1 LIRRSSKIL
10 LEVIGV
16 AVAVTA
22 TLLAVLAWQLSSGPV
37 SLSLLNQMIEDAA
50 NPALQGGE
58 LDIED
63 TVLVWS
69 AEDRE
74 LSLRLRD
81 VRLVGADGNQVAR
94 VPQLAFELSMPALL
108 RGTLAPKAIDLFGV
122 RATVL
127 RRPGTGV
134 TLALAKTDAEAPDL
148 ETPAMVGPMLE
159 ALVSE
164 GDPSSPLGYLSRL
177 GIRDARLRFVD
188 EVNGVTFDAPDA
200 NMVIF
205 RGGGGLAGVLHAT
218 FAIGDTMATL
228 DMNGVLPAGADEANI
243 EASIADLVPAALAR
257 AAPSLSDYAIFDAP
271 LFATGELRIGRDGAL
286 RSGRLSLRAG
296 SGTIN
301 LPAPWE
307 TAIPLEAAEG
317 DITIDGLLQR
327 LKLEKLIVKAG
338 LHEASLGG
346 TVDYR
351 TGQGLDVSS
360 ARVDLAVDRF
370 HTEVPGFFV
379 GPVDLDKVILKAD
392 IDFDALQADI
402 EELFIGTGG
411 GGIRLSGS
419 LADAER
425 SPAVRIEGSMEP
437 MPLEALK
444 AIWPLPV
451 VKGAREWVGK
461 NLSGGTLDG
470 GAFAVDLAGGMIAD
484 AADHIPIPDDAL
496 RFEFTAS
503 GQTLHYLGE
512 LPPLEG
518 LQARGLVHGNRFDA
532 WVSSAVIRQEN
543 MGDVV
548 IGEGHFYDDELSRK
562 GALGHIAFK
571 AAGATSDVL
580 GVLNNEPLH
589 FIADF
594 GIEPAT
600 VGGTG
605 ELEAKISLPLIKD
618 VRMEQVDFSGT
629 AHVEDVSIPKIR
641 DNLSLTGGTLDLTV
655 SRTNL
660 TAKGEVVLN
669 EAARVDLEW
678 KEDFRR
684 EVSPGSVYR
693 VRGEVD
699 DAARSAVGLELGQ
712 FVSGPV
718 LVDATIMGNGRNVDR
733 ASVRAD
739 LTAAVAKL
747 DDAAWK
753 KEPGVAAAT
762 SFDVFLQEDGGYR
775 LSNFSLSGEGIEAA
789 GTFTVGNGGRLVAAN
804 FPSVKL
810 GPDNDFSF
818 IAGPAENAALE
829 MILRGPRFDARGVLG
844 NLFSGGG
851 GGGGGGDAERE
862 KDRAGEVPLL
872 EDVPAADPLR
882 RTAVRADIG
891 TAIGNHGTSFSDVH
905 VDMVQIDGDLWSMDV
920 SAVPEGGDALSL
932 KVGPDEKGLRHLR
945 MVSNDAGTIFR
956 ALDFTRSIRGGK
968 LIVSGVYDDSVEGSP
983 LGGTLTIDD
992 FRVVDAP
999 VLASI
1004 LTVGSLTGIGDTLSG
1019 KGILFAR
1026 LEMPFAMTKN
1036 RIHLKDGRMS
1046 GPAIGLTMDGQ
1057 IDRAT
1062 DTIDMEG
1069 TMVPAYTIN
1078 SFLGK
1083 VPLLGPLIV
1092 GREGEGIFAITY
1104 SVRGR
1109 SDDPT
1114 VVVNPLSAIAPGFLR
1129 RIFEFGENMPP
1140 ESQTP
1145 DKSQENSVPAAEAP
1159 AASEP
1164 AVEPTAPEAPKAPE
1178 ANAAGAPAAQEN

>member
-63 TVLVWS
+63 TVLIWS

-94 VPQLAFELSMPALL
+94 VPQLAFDLSMPALL

-148 ETPAMVGPMLE
+148 ETPAVVGPMLE

-164 GDPSSPLGYLSRL
+164 GDLSSPLGYLSRL

-200 NMVIF
+200 SVVIF
-205 RGGGGLAGVLHAT
+205 KGGGGLAGVLHAT

-257 AAPSLSDYAIFDAP
+257 TAPSLSDYAVFDAP

-296 SGTIN
+296 SGNIN

-307 TAIPLEAAEG
+307 TVIPLEAAEG
-317 DITIDGLLQR
+317 DVTIDGLLQR
-327 LKLEKLIVKAG
+327 IKLEKLVVKAG
-338 LHEASLGG
+338 QHEASLGG

-351 TGQGLDVSS
+351 TVKGLDISS

-370 HTEVPGFFV
+370 HTEVPGFFA
-379 GPVDLDKVILKAD
+379 GPVDLEKATLKAD
-392 IDFDALQADI
+392 IDFDALKADI
-402 EELFIGTGG
+402 EELFIGSGG

-425 SPAVRIEGSMEP
+425 SPAVKVKGTLEP

-444 AIWPLPV
+444 AIWPVPV
-451 VKGAREWVGK
+451 AKGAREWVGK
-461 NLSGGTLDG
+461 NLSGGNVDSG
-470 GAFAVDLAGGMIAD
+470 SFDIDLAGGMIQD
-484 AADHIPIPDDAL
+484 AADHIPLPKDAL
-496 RFEFTAS
+496 RLEFATS
-503 GQTLHYLGE
+503 GQTMHYLGE
-512 LPPLEG
+512 LPPMDG

-532 WVSSAVIRQEN
+532 WISSAVIRQEN
-543 MGDVV
+543 MGDVT
-548 IGEGHFYDDELSRK
+548 ISEGHFYDDELSRK
-562 GALGHIAFK
+562 GALGHIVFK

-580 GVLNNEPLH
+580 SVLDNEPLH
-589 FIADF
+589 FVGDF
-594 GIEPAT
+594 GIDPST

-605 ELEAKISLPLIKD
+605 TLEANISLPLIKS
-618 VRMEQVDFSGT
+618 VQMEQVDFSGK
-629 AHVEDVSIPKIR
+629 AHIENASIPKIR
-641 DNLSLTGGTLDLTV
+641 ENLSLTGGTLDLTV
-655 SRTNL
+655 SRTSL
-660 TAKGEVVLN
+660 TAKGLVVLN

-684 EVSPGSVYR
+684 DVTPGSVYR
-693 VRGEVD
+693 LRGEVD

-718 LVDATIMGNGRNVDR
+718 QVDATIMGNGRNVDR
-733 ASVRAD
+733 ASVKAD

-747 DDAAWK
+747 DDAAWR
-753 KEPGVAAAT
+753 KEPGVAAT
-762 SFDVFLQEDGGYR
+762 TGFDVFLQEDGGYR
-775 LSNFSLSGEGIEAA
+775 LSNFSLSGEGIAVE

-804 FPSVKL
+804 FPSVRL

-818 IAGPAENAALE
+818 TAGPAENAALE
-829 MILRGPRFDARGVLG
+829 MVLRGPRFDARGVLG
-844 NLFSGGG
+844 SLFSGS
-851 GGGGGGDAERE
+851 GDE
-862 KDRAGEVPLL
+862 KPEQDRAEDVPLL
-872 EDVPAADPLR
+872 EDVPVADPLR

-891 TAIGNHGTSFSDVH
+891 TAIGNHGTSFNDVR

-920 SAVPEGGDALSL
+920 SATPLGGDTLSL
-932 KVGPDEKGLRHLR
+932 KVGPDEKGARRLR
-945 MVSNDAGTIFR
+945 MVSSDAGTVFR

-968 LIVSGVYDDSVEGSP
+968 LNVVGVYDDGTVGSP
-983 LGGTLTIDD
+983 LRGTLTVDD
-992 FRVVDAP
+992 FRIVDAP
-999 VLASI
+999 VLANI
-1004 LTVGSLTGIGDTLSG
+1004 LTLGSLTGIGDTLRG
-1019 KGILFAR
+1019 DGILFVG
-1026 LEMPFAMTKN
+1026 LEMPFVMTKN

-1062 DTIDMEG
+1062 DRIDMEG
-1069 TMVPAYTIN
+1069 TLVPAYTIN

-1104 SVRGR
+1104 SVRGQA
-1109 SDDPT
+1109 DDPS

-1129 RIFEFGENMPP
+1129 RIFEFGESMPP

-1164 AVEPTAPEAPKAPE
+1164 AAAPAAPEAPKAPE
-1178 ANAAGAPAAQEN
+1178 ANAAGAPAAQKN

>member
-1 LIRRSSKIL
+1 MIRRSSKIL

-63 TVLVWS
+63 TVLIWS

-81 VRLVGADGNQVAR
+81 VRLIGADGNQVAR
-94 VPQLAFELSMPALL
+94 VPQLAFDLSMPALL

-127 RRPGTGV
+127 RRPGAGV
-134 TLALAKTDAEAPDL
+134 TLALAKSDAEAPDL

-164 GDPSSPLGYLSRL
+164 SDPSSPLGYLSRL
-177 GIRDARLRFVD
+177 GIRDAKLRFVD
-188 EVNGVTFDAPDA
+188 EVNGITFDAPEA
-200 NMVIF
+200 SVVIF
-205 RGGGGLAGVLHAT
+205 KGGGGLAGVLHAR

-257 AAPSLSDYAIFDAP
+257 TAPSLSDYAIFDAP

-296 SGTIN
+296 AGEIN

-307 TAIPLEAAEG
+307 TTIPLEAAEG
-317 DITIDGLLQR
+317 DVTIDGLLQR
-327 LKLEKLIVKAG
+327 LKLEKLVVKAG

-346 TVDYR
+346 IVDYR
-351 TGQGLDVSS
+351 TGKGLDISS
-360 ARVDLAVDRF
+360 VRVDLAVDSF

-379 GPVDLDKVILKAD
+379 GPVDLDKATLKAD
-392 IDFDALQADI
+392 IDFDALKADI
-402 EELFIGTGG
+402 EELFIGTGT

-425 SPAVRIEGSMEP
+425 SPAVRIKGNIDP

-444 AIWPLPV
+444 ALWPLPV
-451 VKGAREWVGK
+451 VKGAREWVGN

-470 GAFAVDLAGGMIAD
+470 GSFDIDLAGGMIAD
-484 AADHIPIPDDAL
+484 AADHIPIPQDAL
-496 RFEFTAS
+496 RFEFAAS
-503 GQTLHYLGE
+503 GQTVHYLGE
-512 LPPLEG
+512 LPPMEDI
-518 LQARGLVHGNRFDA
+518 QARGLVHGDRFDA
-532 WVSSAVIRQEN
+532 WISSAVIRQKN
-543 MGDVV
+543 MGDVA

-580 GVLNNEPLH
+580 SVLDNEPLH
-589 FIADF
+589 FIGDF
-594 GIEPAT
+594 GIDPAT

-605 ELEAKISLPLIKD
+605 TLEANISLPLVKG
-618 VRMEQVDFSGT
+618 VQMEQVDFSGK
-629 AHVEDVSIPKIR
+629 AHVENASIPKIR
-641 DNLSLTGGTLDLTV
+641 ENLSITGGTLDLTV
-655 SRTNL
+655 SRSSLVATGPIVIND
-660 TAKGEVVLN
+660 
-669 EAARVDLEW
+669 AARVELEW
-678 KEDFRR
+678 TEDFRR
-684 EVSPGSVYR
+684 EATPGSVYR
-693 VRGEVD
+693 LRGEVD

-733 ASVRAD
+733 ASVKAD
-739 LTAAVAKL
+739 LTAAVAMFE
-747 DDAAWK
+747 DAAWR
-753 KEPGVAAAT
+753 KEPGIAAAT
-762 SFDVFLQEDGGYR
+762 SFDVVLQEDGGYR

-789 GTFTVGNGGRLVAAN
+789 GTFTIGNGGRLVAAN
-804 FPSVKL
+804 FPSVRL

-818 IAGPAENAALE
+818 MAGPAENAALE
-829 MILRGPRFDARGVLG
+829 MTLRGPRFDARGVLG
-844 NLFSGGG
+844 NLFSGSGNG
-851 GGGGGGDAERE
+851 KPAT
-862 KDRAGEVPLL
+862 DRAADAPLP
-872 EDVPAADPLR
+872 EDVPVPGPLS

-905 VDMVQIDGDLWSMDV
+905 VDMVQVDGDLWSMDV
-920 SAVPEGGDALSL
+920 TAIPESGEPLSL
-932 KVGPDEKGLRHLR
+932 KVGPDEKGLRRLR
-945 MVSNDAGTIFR
+945 MTSNDAGTIFR

-968 LIVSGVYDDSVEGSP
+968 LNVSGLYDDGVEGSP
-983 LGGTLTIDD
+983 LRGTLTIDD

-999 VLASI
+999 VLANI

-1019 KGILFAR
+1019 KGILFDD

-1057 IDRAT
+1057 IDRVT
-1062 DTIDMEG
+1062 DGIDMEG
-1069 TMVPAYTIN
+1069 TLVPAYTIN

-1104 SVRGR
+1104 SVRGQA
-1109 SDDPT
+1109 DDPT

-1140 ESQTP
+1140 ESQKPAESPENGTP
-1145 DKSQENSVPAAEAP
+1145 AADAPGGAEPVSPPVSPEANAAEAP
-1159 AASEP
+1159 A
-1164 AVEPTAPEAPKAPE
+1164 VKK
-1178 ANAAGAPAAQEN
+1178 N